1 MAYLMV
7 AATAGAGAG
16 VFNKGERRQVA
27 GDNDNTGGD
36 DDEDK
41 GRQQQQREEDFDK
54 EPGLGE
60 SSITLKRL
68 VVGGAGNKPC
78 VWHCNIVF
86 NLILNVDHYMFNIIS
101 LSNDNIYF
109 STSTSARTVD

>member
-1 MAYLMV
+1 MAYLM
-7 AATAGAGAG
+7 AAAMAHVGAG
-16 VFNKGERRQVA
+16 VFNEGERRQAA
-27 GDNDNTGGD
+27 GDDGNTGGD

-41 GRQQQQREEDFDK
+41 GRQRQQWEEDFDD

-60 SSITLKRL
+60 SGITLKRL
-68 VVGGAGNKPC
+68 VAGGAGNKPR

-109 STSTSARTVD
+109 LTSTSASTVV